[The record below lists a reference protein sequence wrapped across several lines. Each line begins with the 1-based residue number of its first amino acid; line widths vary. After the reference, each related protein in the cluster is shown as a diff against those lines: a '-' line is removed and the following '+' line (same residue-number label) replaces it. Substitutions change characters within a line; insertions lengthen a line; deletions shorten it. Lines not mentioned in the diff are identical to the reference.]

1 MLGIPESPYSLIII
15 GGKAPNSF
23 AMPSVGYKKIV
34 AADSGFDIALGL
46 GISPDLVVGDFD
58 STEKRELIDGFLHKS
73 AIKDKDESDF
83 ELALIEADGPYDLIG
98 GGEGRLDHLLS
109 IISLFHKYGVP
120 RLWFTREDVIIGVN
134 SGIEMDLPQDSTVSI
149 FALDEA
155 RVYSQGLIW
164 ELGER
169 KLDKSFMSLSNRNK
183 DNKVKIS
190 TDSPI
195 LIRVDSN
202 IFPKVS
208 LVWTS
213 LAEDIS

>member
-23 AMPSVGYKKIV
+23 SMPSIGYKKIV

-46 GISPDLVVGDFD
+46 GISPDFVVGDFD
-58 STEKRELIDGFLHKS
+58 STEKRDLIDGFLHKS

-83 ELALIEADGPYDLIG
+83 ELALMEIDGPYDLIG
-98 GGEGRLDHLLS
+98 GGEGRLDHL
-109 IISLFHKYGVP
+109 IAIMSLFYKYGVP

-134 SGIEMDLPQDSTVSI
+134 SGIEMDLPHDSTISI
-149 FALDEA
+149 FALNEA
-155 RVYSQGLIW
+155 RVYSRGLVW
-164 ELGER
+164 ELGDR
-169 KLDKSFMSLSNRNK
+169 KLDRCFMSLSNRNK
-183 DNKVKIS
+183 DSKVKIS

-195 LIRVDSN
+195 LIRVNSDV
-202 IFPKVS
+202 FPKMS
-208 LVWTS
+208 LMWTS

>member
-1 MLGIPESPYSLIII
+1 MLGIPLSPYSLIII

-23 AMPSVGYKKIV
+23 SMPSERYKKIV
-34 AADSGFDIALGL
+34 AADSGFDTALDL

-58 STEKRELIDGFLHKS
+58 STGKLELIEGFLHKS

-83 ELALIEADGPYDLIG
+83 ELALIDVCGPYDLIG
-98 GGEGRLDHLLS
+98 GGEGRLDHLMA

-134 SGIEMDLPQDSTVSI
+134 SALSMALPLNSTISI

-155 RVYSQGLIW
+155 NVVTNGLVW
-164 ELGER
+164 ELGEK
-169 KLDKSFMSLSNRNK
+169 KLNRSFMSLSNRNK
-183 DNKVKIS
+183 DSKVRIQ
-190 TDSPI
+190 TDAPI
-195 LIRVDSN
+195 LVRVDSQ
-202 IFPKVS
+202 VYSELS
-208 LVWTS
+208 LEWTS